1 LEEENIPFELCKEFD
16 KLNLRTVAH
25 AEVMKMEVDSTLL
38 LDIRKCQLENEKIQE
53 INHNIKKKKSPE
65 FKEDDKG
72 VLWYK

>member
-1 LEEENIPFELCKEFD
+1 LKEENIPFELCKEFD
-16 KLNLRTVAH
+16 KLNLRIVAH